1 MCAADKEIGL
11 RAALG
16 AGTGR
21 LLMGIFSRAVLLVGG
36 GIVPGIFFILLVVLL
51 GGEAGMSFVLNAL
64 MQTSAVMLV
73 VGLLACV
80 EPARRALTIDPTTAL
95 RDG

>member
-1 MCAADKEIGL
+1 MVGSPFLTTPPHPKYP
-11 RAALG
+11 
-16 AGTGR
+16 AGHGDIQTA
-21 LLMGIFSRAVLLVGG
+21 AVLLVGG
-36 GIVPGIFFILLVVLL
+36 GIVAGHLFILFVVAM

-64 MQTSAVMLV
+64 MRTLAVLLV

-95 RDG
+95 RDV